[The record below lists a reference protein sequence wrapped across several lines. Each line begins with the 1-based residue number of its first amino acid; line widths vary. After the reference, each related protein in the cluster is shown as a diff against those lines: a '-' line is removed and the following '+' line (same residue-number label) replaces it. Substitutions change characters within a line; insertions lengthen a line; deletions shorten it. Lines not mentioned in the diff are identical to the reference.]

1 MQITLE
7 KRKDGSVVLRL
18 KRNDGTSDWQKQQGP
33 NAAFFPLHDLT
44 HYAVETELG
53 IGDAFYG
60 LVAAGW
66 TIAETGE
73 GKRPGMPA
81 NALFVENVVGTLDT
95 ERASGSRWTAA
106 EFNENTARF
115 AAQGG
120 RPVPRLLTDDE
131 LARIRKRRAELFEA
145 WRSLASGAS
154 LELQFP

>member
-95 ERASGSRWTAA
+95 ERASGSRSTRTSAA
-106 EFNENTARF
+106 KGRQAR
-115 AAQGG
+115 AGS
-120 RPVPRLLTDDE
+120 RSKS
-131 LARIRKRRAELFEA
+131 ARSSASRA
-145 WRSLASGAS
+145 RH
-154 LELQFP
+154 

>member
-66 TIAETGE
+66 TIAGNVGQALADRQCEIPQ
-73 GKRPGMPA
+73 RP
-81 NALFVENVVGTLDT
+81 V
-95 ERASGSRWTAA
+95 
-106 EFNENTARF
+106 
-115 AAQGG
+115 G
-120 RPVPRLLTDDE
+120 RPSRVQPAPCAQLLGRQSGI
-131 LARIRKRRAELFEA
+131 ASRR
-145 WRSLASGAS
+145 RG
-154 LELQFP
+154 